1 MANLYKE
8 KIKQTYSILKEKDID
23 MWLTFVK
30 ESSITHDPIM
40 DMFLPD
46 NVTWQSAF
54 IFSKDGTSCQ
64 IVGSIEEAKFK
75 AFDLFD
81 ETIGYIQSVKEP
93 LIEYIKKK
101 NPSKIA
107 INYSVNNTLADGL
120 THGMFLTLESY
131 LNEMGFKGKLISSEE
146 IVSAL
151 KGRKSTAEIEIM
163 VKAVEETLKIYDRVT
178 GYIKPGLSELDIAAY
193 IKGLVKENGWG
204 LAWEEEHCPAVFT
217 GPDAQGAHSDPTGK
231 KVEKGHV
238 INIDFGINY
247 KGYCSDIQRTWY
259 VLKDGETVAPPEV
272 QKGFDVIVESIQRAA
287 DFIKPGV
294 LGCEVDDVS
303 RNYIVE
309 NGYVEYPHGLGHQV
323 GTQAHDGGCGLF
335 PRWERYGN
343 LPFIPLEENQVFTIE
358 PRLPIESYGV
368 ATIEEEVLV
377 TKTGCK
383 FLSKPQKE
391 LIYIKS

>member
-1 MANLYKE
+1 MANLFKE
-8 KIKQTYSILKEKDID
+8 KIKQAYSILKEKDID

-30 ESSITHDPIM
+30 ESSITHDPVM

-54 IFSKDGTSCQ
+54 ILCKDGTSCQ
-64 IVGSIEEAKFK
+64 IVGSIEEKKFA
-75 AFDLFD
+75 AFELFD
-81 ETIGYIQSVKEP
+81 ETIGYVQSVKEP
-93 LIEYIKKK
+93 LQNYIKKK
-101 NPSKIA
+101 NPARIA

-120 THGMFLTLESY
+120 THGMYITLKQY
-131 LNEMGFKGKLISSEE
+131 LDDMNFSGELISSEE
-146 IVSAL
+146 IISAL
-151 KGRKSTAEIEIM
+151 KGRKSAAEIEIM
-163 VKAVEETLKIYDRVT
+163 TKAVEETLKIYDRVT
-178 GYIKPGLSELDIAAY
+178 EYIKPGLTELDIAAY

-217 GPDAQGAHSDPTGK
+217 GPDAQGAHSDPTHK

-259 VLKDGETVAPPEV
+259 VLKDGETTAPPEV
-272 QKGFDVIVESIQRAA
+272 QKGFDVIVESIQRSA
-287 DFIKPGV
+287 DFIRPGV
-294 LGCEVDDVS
+294 LGCEVDDVA

-309 NGYVEYPHGLGHQV
+309 NGYEEYPHGLGHQV
-323 GTQAHDGGCGLF
+323 GTQAHDGGGGLF

-343 LPFIPLEENQVFTIE
+343 LPFIPLEENQVYTIE
-358 PRLPIESYGV
+358 PRLPIENYGV

-377 TKTGCK
+377 TSGGCR
-383 FLSKPQKE
+383 FISTPQKE
-391 LIYIKS
+391 LIYIRS